1 MESNEQPVRMGA
13 GWMACGERWRRGGI
27 AGAMV
32 LAVLLLGVLLRVPAP
47 PRDVLRVAVA
57 AAEPEVLPASPRAV
71 LRRVDLTLAGQP
83 APVPIPS
90 PDAWTVASDDGELV
104 AVSGQAG
111 FTVYDAATLEV
122 RTVLERRLPGRVT
135 VPPRFTPTSDALVLH
150 RGRAVFYRPLD
161 PSPPTVTTL
170 LDPGLLIAEVVPLG
184 AARAAVFAVGETPR
198 LLVVDLLAGAIVID
212 VPLPGLRAEGPPAD
226 LPIEPGLGWDVERQR
241 VYVAQAGGVTVVD
254 LGTGAIVSRRPAPH
268 PVADDTIERA
278 AVSPDGTR
286 LYVTGTRTGAFP
298 TTLGLE
304 VVDTSD
310 LSTVAAFG
318 LPVGTVEVSPD
329 GRWLALGGGA
339 SGVFVMAAGEQSVRV
354 TLGDPDS
361 LTMGFDAA
369 SALLYV
375 GGRRLQALDLDTA
388 RVVGTRQ
395 LDDGGRFLPSAALL
409 VEPS

>member
-1 MESNEQPVRMGA
+1 
-13 GWMACGERWRRGGI
+13 MARGERWRRGGI

-32 LAVLLLGVLLRVPAP
+32 LAVLLLGVMLRVPAP
-47 PRDVLRVAVA
+47 PRDVLRVA
-57 AAEPEVLPASPRAV
+57 AEPELRRAPSHAV
-71 LRRVDLTLAGQP
+71 LRRVDPLTLAGQP

-122 RTVLERRLPGRVT
+122 RAVLERRLPGRVV
-135 VPPRFTPTSDALVLH
+135 VPPRFTPTSDALILH

-161 PSPPTVTTL
+161 PGPPTVTTL
-170 LDPGLLIAEVVPLG
+170 LEPGLLVSEVVPLG
-184 AARAAVFAVGETPR
+184 AARAAVFAIGETPR
-198 LLVVDLLAGAIVID
+198 LLVVDLLAGAIVTD
-212 VPLPGLRAEGPPAD
+212 VPLPDVRAQPPVAD
-226 LPIEPGLGWDVERQR
+226 LPPTEPGVGWDIARQR

-254 LGTGAIVSRRPAPH
+254 LGTGAIVSRRPAAH
-268 PVADDTIERA
+268 PVADSTIERA

-286 LYVTGTRTGAFP
+286 LYLTGTRMEAFP

-310 LSTVAAFG
+310 LSTVAVFG
-318 LPVGTVEVSPD
+318 LPIGTVAVSPD

-339 SGVFVMAAGEQSVRV
+339 SGVFVMAAGERSVRV

-361 LTMGFDAA
+361 LTLGFDAA
-369 SALLYV
+369 SARLYV

-395 LDDGGRFLPSAALL
+395 LDDGGQFLPSAALL